1 MGSFRCTLLSL
12 SFFSLFST
20 AAGDTIVGTAVANGN
35 FGVLAAALTEANLV
49 DTLNGPGPFTVFA
62 PTDAAFT
69 ALLEALGATADELL
83 ARSDLAD
90 ILTYHVASGKVMST
104 DLSNGMAVTTLQGAT
119 ATVGIS
125 GGTVTIQGATVTTAD
140 VVCSNGVIHII
151 DAVMLPPNIVQVA
164 VAAGSFTTL
173 AAALTQANLVD
184 TLTGTGPFTVFAPT
198 DAAFTALLTSLD
210 VTAEQLLARED
221 LSAILTY
228 HVASGKV
235 MSGDLSD
242 GMAVTTVQGSTLTV
256 GISGGTVT
264 IGDAAVTAADIV
276 ASNGVIHVIDK
287 VLMPP
292 APAPSDATQADVVS
306 IAHGAL
312 RAQVMPMLF
321 GLMFLVFGSTS
332 AF

>member
-1 MGSFRCTLLSL
+1 
-12 SFFSLFST
+12 
-20 AAGDTIVGTAVANGN
+20 
-35 FGVLAAALTEANLV
+35 
-49 DTLNGPGPFTVFA
+49 
-62 PTDAAFT
+62 
-69 ALLEALGATADELL
+69 
-83 ARSDLAD
+83 
-90 ILTYHVASGKVMST
+90 VASGKVMST
-104 DLSNGMAVTTLQGAT
+104 DLSDGMVVTTVQGAT

-125 GGTVTIQGATVTTAD
+125 GGTVTIQGPGFAGATVTTAD

-151 DAVMLPPNIVQVA
+151 EAVMIPPNIVQVA
-164 VAAGSFTTL
+164 VAAGSFNTL

-184 TLTGTGPFTVFAPT
+184 TLTGPGPFTVFAPT
-198 DAAFTALLTSLD
+198 DAAFAALLTALD
-210 VTAEQLLARED
+210 ATAEQLLARED

-264 IGDAAVTAADIV
+264 IGDATVTAADIV

-287 VLMPP
+287 VLLPP
-292 APAPSDATQADVVS
+292 APSSEDSDAS
-306 IAHGAL
+306 GAL

-321 GLMFLVFGSTS
+321 GLMFLFFISS
-332 AF
+332 PAL